1 MTIRKATVLGGGVMG
16 SQIAALL
23 VTAGLK
29 VKILDIAIDE
39 KDPNKISRKS
49 YEMITDKKRP
59 QLFDLNFAPNLTY
72 GNFEEDL
79 QGEDDADIYIEAVK
93 EELDIKHS
101 VWKQVKAVAKDNALF
116 ATNTSGIPIE
126 YIAKVF
132 NEEERQRF
140 FGMHFFNPPRI
151 MKLVEIIPLKET
163 TEESVKAAQEFAE
176 GKLGKG
182 VVVAND
188 VPGFVANRIGT
199 QTMNDIMHRA
209 EEQGMSISDTDALT
223 GRAIGRPST
232 GTYGLSDLVGID
244 IAVTVTKGMQQVPGE
259 DKFFK
264 STKTAEK
271 LVESGALGR
280 KTKQGFYK
288 KEKNKILVF
297 NPESNEYVEQSK
309 PQYPVLAKFSKDLT
323 ANMDVIFNADDEAGL
338 FMWETMRNNF
348 YYSALNVPKAA
359 SDYKDIDRALV
370 WGFNWKKGPFQL
382 WDMMGF
388 ERVKNRIKEE
398 LGELPEWIEN
408 RTEGFYEDGESIE
421 RVASVSELIESEIWN
436 REDSNLSVVNADQ
449 LLLKLQSGNNIISDD
464 FAKDLIEAVDL
475 LESEDFSSMVLYA
488 DGRNFSV
495 GANLFMMKKAHE
507 MKKVD
512 ELVGPAIDTLHE
524 SFNRMKYSLKPI
536 VTAVQGKALGGGC
549 ELVLHSPFVV
559 AASETY
565 IGMVETGVGLL
576 PSGGGLAEMSDRI
589 LSTNHKHDDKQQS
602 MTEVLTN
609 IGMAKV
615 STNAYEAKRYGYLRD
630 TDSIILNVEKR
641 VEAALNKARLESEM
655 NYIPK
660 PEGKYIALGR
670 DFKALAEGMLDA
682 QRLGNFISDHDY
694 EITLKIA
701 EVLSGGDVPRNTYVN
716 QRYLQ
721 KLERER
727 FLALLKQEKTYA
739 RISHMLETG
748 KPLRN

>member
-23 VTAGLK
+23 VNAGLK

-309 PQYPVLAKFSKDLT
+309 PQYPVLAKFSKNLT

-536 VTAVQGKALGGGC
+536 VTTVQGKALGGGC

>member
-23 VTAGLK
+23 VNAGLK

-209 EEQGMSISDTDALT
+209 EEQGISISDTDALT

-602 MTEVLTN
+602 M
-609 IGMAKV
+609 
-615 STNAYEAKRYGYLRD
+615 
-630 TDSIILNVEKR
+630 
-641 VEAALNKARLESEM
+641 
-655 NYIPK
+655 
-660 PEGKYIALGR
+660 
-670 DFKALAEGMLDA
+670 
-682 QRLGNFISDHDY
+682 
-694 EITLKIA
+694 
-701 EVLSGGDVPRNTYVN
+701 
-716 QRYLQ
+716 
-721 KLERER
+721 
-727 FLALLKQEKTYA
+727 
-739 RISHMLETG
+739 
-748 KPLRN
+748 